1 MDYVEG
7 DCLDLVIDGSYEYTI
22 IIGKSKK
29 GKRNLLSIESDL
41 IELKSSSRTL
51 GWFIEKEIDD
61 LLDIHNGV
69 LRKVVTPPPV
79 NDGWTPNWNFFNNVF
94 YGI

>member
-7 DCLDLVIDGSYEYTI
+7 DCLDLVIDGSYKYTI
-22 IIGKSKK
+22 TIGKSKK

-69 LRKVVTPPPV
+69 LRKVVPPPPV
-79 NDGWTPNWNFFNNVF
+79 NDGWTYDMPNWMF
-94 YGI
+94 